1 MGVLDASLARGK
13 AKLMRRTERR
23 LPGHVLAKRKAAE
36 KLREPE
42 QLSVM
47 EQIKRELTD
56 ASQQVDLS
64 DHQQDLENLNDEE
77 KVDLIAKHMS
87 KMETEYIMKLLKQ
100 LESGI
105 LDLSV
110 PMLLP
115 FLSLQVKLDLGRNI
129 FKSLEPQNKVRVVKE
144 NFINDM
150 ISDITDIALLQ
161 EVIDR
166 TQEKINFLCPPKPST
181 MSGNYFNIENDSFE
195 LPSTTLNI
203 ENDSY
208 ELPTTSTS
216 TKRPVLTE
224 VLSHI
229 EKLMKEG
236 NKKEQE
242 KTKEQK
248 EIKKENE
255 KAEVPDATINIEPE
269 AEEAEKIDEF
279 KSSDESDEGLPPSD
293 CDSSVVDEE
302 KDCLN
307 IEQKEEK
314 KVDANVEKKDDIQD
328 SIIDNKIDNKLADT
342 SETKPKEN
350 NETVIKKKL
359 RNILEN
365 CKTNEQSRPGRNFGR
380 NFEFQNIELK
390 PVLPNDKRT
399 PKARRMD
406 DMWMNSIASK
416 QKWPC
421 NNQLAAPKP
430 KVPWTMNKNTQ
441 PQKREEKTEVKEF
454 EKCHKNI
461 KEVESKQVS
470 TVKKVIQKSTSTSNE
485 DETVSRN
492 GGDCKVQSMEKKDVP
507 KPQEIPNET
516 EETKKE
522 VLENNKKEIAKT
534 DHKSLVAHPE
544 EKKKVE
550 TKVKEEVVKDNCPA
564 SKKEESKK
572 EESKKE
578 EAKCITTKEASKYK
592 QPKIDTEAPIDFGD
606 LDTSH
611 IQKDLLEE

>member
-1 MGVLDASLARGK
+1 MGRGGAPPAAGWMEARSKLQTQLDSLIAKTSAKMSKYGTVHAVEPKETPKEKATSPATPDAADLESRKKQPISPALTSLIKSVANEIQKSFSSKSLANCDKDEDGEEDGKELDNDLGDENNNNVDDCEFWRNDNISKQRQPEIDMEAPIDFDYDEPSNEKCDQEVLEEEPLEDEKEDKPDESFEEAEEKEQCGTTTMVLDASLARGK

-269 AEEAEKIDEF
+269 AEEAEKIDES
-279 KSSDESDEGLPPSD
+279 KSSGESDEGLPPSD

-307 IEQKEEK
+307 I
-314 KVDANVEKKDDIQD
+314 EKKDDIQD

-359 RNILEN
+359 RSILEN

-406 DMWMNSIASK
+406 DMW
-416 QKWPC
+416 
-421 NNQLAAPKP
+421 
-430 KVPWTMNKNTQ
+430 
-441 PQKREEKTEVKEF
+441 
-454 EKCHKNI
+454 
-461 KEVESKQVS
+461 
-470 TVKKVIQKSTSTSNE
+470 
-485 DETVSRN
+485 
-492 GGDCKVQSMEKKDVP
+492 
-507 KPQEIPNET
+507 
-516 EETKKE
+516 
-522 VLENNKKEIAKT
+522 
-534 DHKSLVAHPE
+534 
-544 EKKKVE
+544 
-550 TKVKEEVVKDNCPA
+550 
-564 SKKEESKK
+564 
-572 EESKKE
+572 
-578 EAKCITTKEASKYK
+578 
-592 QPKIDTEAPIDFGD
+592 
-606 LDTSH
+606 
-611 IQKDLLEE
+611 